1 MIYMHPK
8 RRLMRAQSKEK
19 IAKFRVRGSSAAL
32 WICRIVRMALSIRK
46 QLQVSKFNERRAR
59 ENQTHDKRRTE
70 IILNV
75 FHSLITESMN
85 ASHVDFNLSYSGGT
99 LLDSKTWR

>member
-1 MIYMHPK
+1 
-8 RRLMRAQSKEK
+8 MRAQIKEK
-19 IAKFRVRGSSAAL
+19 MAKYRVRGSSAAL
-32 WICRIVRMALSIRK
+32 SICRIVKMALSIRYA
-46 QLQVSKFNERRAR
+46 LAKFNGRRVR

-85 ASHVDFNLSYSGGT
+85 ASHVDFNLSYSGRT
-99 LLDSKTWR
+99 FFDSKAWISN